1 MNRFIVKYVFKVYL
15 FVDFV
20 NICIFDFCWNR
31 IIGRITT
38 MVARYYHCMIHR
50 ARLPSPLRD
59 RYTYWYPVFGLD
71 LAHYNSLHN
80 YSACIPMN
88 DYSPPTWARPP
99 PPLLCTACGLYM
111 ATIWDNLWMNT
122 NEGYWN
128 IKQRFW
134 NINQGSN
141 GYQIEIERR
150 KVTNIDYNTVALFKI
165 HSKTWCFYT

>member
-59 RYTYWYPVFGLD
+59 R
-71 LAHYNSLHN
+71 
-80 YSACIPMN
+80 
-88 DYSPPTWARPP
+88 
-99 PPLLCTACGLYM
+99 
-111 ATIWDNLWMNT
+111 
-122 NEGYWN
+122 
-128 IKQRFW
+128 
-134 NINQGSN
+134 
-141 GYQIEIERR
+141 
-150 KVTNIDYNTVALFKI
+150 
-165 HSKTWCFYT
+165 